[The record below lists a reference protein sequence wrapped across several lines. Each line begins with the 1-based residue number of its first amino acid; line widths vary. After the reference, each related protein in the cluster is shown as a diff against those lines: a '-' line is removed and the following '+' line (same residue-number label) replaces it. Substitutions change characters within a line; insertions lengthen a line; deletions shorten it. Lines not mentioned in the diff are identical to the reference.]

1 MSQHRI
7 SLSLALAG
15 VAAAFTL
22 ALPGMASA
30 AAYEHPANN
39 EQGVTVHPEHFV
51 SQKTRA
57 QVKAETEA
65 AVKQGGLSFGE
76 GSFPREIPHS
86 GSSKTREQVIQ
97 ELREESPSE
106 REARLQSISG

>member
-7 SLSLALAG
+7 SLYSALAG
-15 VAAAFTL
+15 VAAVISL
-22 ALPGMASA
+22 ALPGTAS

-39 EQGVTVHPEHFV
+39 EQGVTIHPDHFV

-65 AVKQGGLSFGE
+65 AVRQGGLSFGE
-76 GSFPREIPHS
+76 SSFPREIPHS
-86 GSSKTREQVIQ
+86 ESSKTREQVIQ

>member
-1 MSQHRI
+1 
-7 SLSLALAG
+7 
-15 VAAAFTL
+15 
-22 ALPGMASA
+22 MAS

-39 EQGVTVHPEHFV
+39 EQGVSVHPDHFV

-65 AVKQGGLSFGE
+65 AIKQGGLSFGE
-76 GSFPREIPHS
+76 SSFPREIPRS
-86 GSSKTREQVIQ
+86 GSGKTREHVIQ
-97 ELREESPSE
+97 ELRDESPSE

>member
-7 SLSLALAG
+7 SLPLALAG
-15 VAAAFTL
+15 VATAITL
-22 ALPGMASA
+22 ALPGTAS

-39 EQGVTVHPEHFV
+39 EQGVTVHPDHFV

-65 AVKQGGLSFGE
+65 ALKQGGLSFGE
-76 GSFPREIPHS
+76 SSFPREIPSS

-97 ELREESPSE
+97 ELRDESPSA
-106 REARLQSISG
+106 REARLRSISG